1 MTTIA
6 QTRIVHRTA
15 AGTVGPLAV
24 SALALTGLCPTIAPA
39 QETGADNVLEEI
51 VVTAGFRHDDLMASP
66 GSTTV
71 IGEVTIDERAAQHL
85 ESVLNTAANINYA
98 SGASRARFLQ
108 VRGVGDLE
116 QFLDPKHFPA
126 VGIRIDGID
135 LGSAANAAMLF
146 DQEQVEF
153 LRGPRGTEFGTS
165 ALAGLVNIRGRR
177 PTDTFEGHGRIGF
190 GNYGSWH
197 AGGAVSGP
205 LGESANARL
214 AVLHNTG
221 DGYIANT
228 HLGRD
233 DTNGYDET
241 SMRATL
247 EFDPGDR
254 SHYGVTALYFDGRNG
269 YDAFSLDNTRDTLA
283 DRPGRDNQE
292 TLALAVRG
300 RWQMGAKTSVEAVA
314 TRLESDLE
322 YGYDEDWTF
331 EGICD
336 GVPLCFPFSNTD
348 NYLRDRGETSF
359 DVRLLGELRSRARY
373 VLGIYAQSRDEDLH
387 REHYGDFFSDYVTD
401 RRAVYGQLQTAIN
414 DRLELTAGLRF
425 EEFSDSYRDT
435 NAFESSTDDSFG
447 SGELTLSYRAA
458 QGAFVYATLARGSKA
473 GAVNT
478 AASSSL
484 PLMQPQFQDFMQPRL
499 IVGTETI
506 LNRELGIKGSWLQD
520 RLALRAAVFHMRR
533 DDAQLES
540 WMWDGV
546 NFLWIG
552 FLDNVD
558 GANWGAEVELDYR
571 LAERARL
578 FASLGR
584 LQSRVDEITIFDLDE
599 SDFVVR
605 NDIEQAKSPRWQYH
619 LGASFALTDRVTAR
633 VEFEGRDDSRF
644 GYYHLAEIGGY
655 GLLNA
660 SLRYS
665 VGRTEL
671 QLWGRNL
678 ADEDFAVHGLYFGND
693 PRKGWINETY
703 YQYGEPRVVGITAR
717 YAF

>member
-6 QTRIVHRTA
+6 QTRIPQTRIPQLFKA
-15 AGTVGPLAV
+15 AAACVLAV
-24 SALALTGLCPTIAPA
+24 SALALAGLGPA
-39 QETGADNVLEEI
+39 I
-51 VVTAGFRHDDLMASP
+51 V
-66 GSTTV
+66 
-71 IGEVTIDERAAQHL
+71 AAQHL

-126 VGIRIDGID
+126 VGIRIDDID

-153 LRGPRGTEFGTS
+153 LRGPQGTEFGTS

-177 PTDTFEGHGRIGF
+177 PTDTFEGYGRIGY

-205 LGESANARL
+205 LGESAK
-214 AVLHNTG
+214 
-221 DGYIANT
+221 
-228 HLGRD
+228 GR
-233 DTNGYDET
+233 
-241 SMRATL
+241 
-247 EFDPGDR
+247 
-254 SHYGVTALYFDGRNG
+254 
-269 YDAFSLDNTRDTLA
+269 
-283 DRPGRDNQE
+283 
-292 TLALAVRG
+292 LAVRG
-300 RWQMGAKTSVEAVA
+300 RWQVGATTSLEAVA
-314 TRLESDLE
+314 THLQSDLE

-336 GVPLCFPFSNTD
+336 GMPLCFPFSNTD

-359 DVRLLGELRSRARY
+359 DVRLLGDLGSRTQY
-373 VLGIYAQSRDEDLH
+373 VLGVYAQSRDEDLH
-387 REHYGDFFSDYVTD
+387 REHYGDFFSGYATD
-401 RRAVYGQLQTAIN
+401 RRAVYGQLETAIN
-414 DRLELTAGLRF
+414 DRLALTAGLRF
-425 EEFSDSYRDT
+425 EDFSDGYSDT

-447 SGELTLSYRAA
+447 SGELTLSYQAT
-458 QGAFVYATLARGSKA
+458 QGAFVYATLARGNKA

-478 AASSSL
+478 AASSNL

-506 LNRELGIKGSWLQD
+506 LNRELGIKGSWLEA

-533 DDAQLES
+533 DNAQLES

-552 FLDNVD
+552 FLDHVD

-571 LAERARL
+571 LTERARL

-584 LQSRVDEITIFDLDE
+584 LQSSVDEITTFDLDAG
-599 SDFVVR
+599 DFVVR
-605 NDIEQAKSPRWQYH
+605 NDIDQAKSPRWQYH
-619 LGASFALTDRVTAR
+619 LGTSFAIADRVTAR

-678 ADEDFAVHGLYFGND
+678 ADEDYAVHGLYFGND
-693 PRKGWINETY
+693 PRKGWINETF
-703 YQYGEPRVVGITAR
+703 YQYGEPRVLGVTAR
-717 YAF
+717 YSFQ